1 MRKIIFILFGLVIV
15 TGFLLPIEF
24 VKEASAEG
32 PSIDIHIPL
41 PLPPPP
47 PRIFI
52 KPPEIIVI
60 PGSPVFVAPH
70 PDVDIFFYDDY
81 WWSPRGDRWY
91 RSRDYN
97 GHWKEMDG
105 RHLPDFVRHA
115 PRNYRTVYK
124 HEHRIPYGQ
133 WKKQRNHG
141 EKVKY
146 KKKAES
152 KHEERREDRREEQK
166 QDKHGRGHK

>member
-1 MRKIIFILFGLVIV
+1 MRKIVFVLFGLIIS
-15 TGFLLPIEF
+15 TGVLLPFGF
-24 VKEASAEG
+24 VKEVSAGG

-41 PLPPPP
+41 PHLPPP

-91 RSRDYN
+91 RSREYN
-97 GHWKEMDG
+97 GPWREMDH
-105 RHLPDFVRHA
+105 RYIPDYVRGA
-115 PRNYRTVYK
+115 PRDYRSVYG
-124 HEHRIPYGQ
+124 HEHHIPYGQ
-133 WKKQRNHG
+133 WKKQWKHR
-141 EKVKY
+141 EKMEY
-146 KKKAES
+146 R
-152 KHEERREDRREEQK
+152 ERVEGG
-166 QDKHGRGHK
+166 HGRGHGNKWN